1 MLLLACGILL
11 LLGVPQEVSS
21 GAACRISEFPCRNGK
36 CVRLNGYCDGKDDC
50 GDMSDEPMY
59 CTVCNRTYYG
69 DVGKTYD
76 LRVVKAI
83 DARLPFLCHLTFTAN
98 GQSHGD
104 IVQVITVPIRVELKN
119 FPRLRV

>member
-36 CVRLNGYCDGKDDC
+36 CVLLNGYCDGKDDC

-59 CTVCNRTYYG
+59 CT
-69 DVGKTYD
+69 DKIFKLIFKKTSSKWKD
-76 LRVVKAI
+76 
-83 DARLPFLCHLTFTAN
+83 D
-98 GQSHGD
+98 
-104 IVQVITVPIRVELKN
+104 
-119 FPRLRV
+119 